1 MLMQVVMILNNNLK
15 CGADQRVM
23 ILSAF
28 EAGWGQTGQ
37 GTVMPF
43 WRYYN
48 RAALASS
55 GQLWHKNGQ
64 ICPDESF

>member
-1 MLMQVVMILNNNLK
+1 MLMQVVMILNNNVK
-15 CGADQRVM
+15 YGVDQRVM

-48 RAALASS
+48 RAVSASS

-64 ICPDESF
+64 IWLDGCF